1 MTTNVMEEYLS
12 ITKEYII
19 KYMKLVM
26 QSKYNKEVCER
37 LISKYIETRYNNYY
51 EDEVEKGMSIRK
63 RIMEELK
70 QAANRLIENDIDKK
84 ENVDNMCIFFYYI
97 LYFDNLISAKNI
109 TSEIYNIHKL
119 RKKLLNKD
127 EEDFSENLKQTILNW
142 QEDIKNLL
150 ERYETKEFELK
161 ISTYKNTKNVYR
173 VNLNYNIR
181 FPQIYSTLAIN
192 KAFNTGIINEDK
204 LYIEYY
210 LMTVKIIKDIIKQD
224 FKKQYI
230 VEFASS
236 LLEKEKKIKGIIN
249 IINNEAIQDKI
260 SLKIKYS
267 DFSKNKQQVYDLMRS
282 GFKIAV
288 ILDKSFEV
296 NYENIE
302 KLDMFSYVLIN
313 KDTEEY
319 EKIEDYFKSN
329 NNEEKYLNQVNIKI
343 KNLIEI

>member
-1 MTTNVMEEYLS
+1 MTTNVMEEYLN

-26 QSKYNKEVCER
+26 QNKYNKEVCER
-37 LISKYIETRYNNYY
+37 MISKYIETRYNNYY
-51 EDEVEKGMSIRK
+51 EDEIEKSMSVRK
-63 RIMEELK
+63 RIMEEIK
-70 QAANRLIENDIDKK
+70 QTAERLIENNIDKK

-97 LYFDNLISAKNI
+97 LYFDNLISAKDI
-109 TSEIYNIHKL
+109 ISEVYNIHKL

-127 EEDFSENLKQTILNW
+127 EQDFFEKLKETIFNW
-142 QEDIKNLL
+142 QKDIKNLL

-161 ISTYKNTKNVYR
+161 ISTYKNIKNVYR

-181 FPQIYSTLAIN
+181 FSQIYSTLAIN

-210 LMTVKIIKDIIKQD
+210 LIVVKIIKDIIKQD

-230 VEFASS
+230 LEFASS
-236 LLEKEKKIKGIIN
+236 LLEKEKKIKSIIN
-249 IINNEAIQDKI
+249 IINNEAIQEKI
-260 SLKIKYS
+260 SLKIKYN

-302 KLDMFSYVLIN
+302 KLNMFSYVLVN
-313 KDTEEY
+313 KESEEY
-319 EKIEDYFKSN
+319 EKIVNYFKN
-329 NNEEKYLNQVNIKI
+329 NTESTDNKEKI

>member
-1 MTTNVMEEYLS
+1 
-12 ITKEYII
+12 
-19 KYMKLVM
+19 M
-26 QSKYNKEVCER
+26 QPKTYQ
-37 LISKYIETRYNNYY
+37 TRIYY
-51 EDEVEKGMSIRK
+51 EDTDCGGIVYHANYLKYCERARSEWFFAQGILPQQNNIGFVVKNMNLDFLSPAKLGDLLTIHTEILEQKNASI
-63 RIMEELK
+63 
-70 QAANRLIENDIDKK
+70 
-84 ENVDNMCIFFYYI
+84 
-97 LYFDNLISAKNI
+97 
-109 TSEIYNIHKL
+109 T
-119 RKKLLNKD
+119 
-127 EEDFSENLKQTILNW
+127 LKQTILSW
-142 QEDIKNLL
+142 QEDTKNLL

-192 KAFNTGIINEDK
+192 KTFNTGIINEDK

-210 LMTVKIIKDIIKQD
+210 LMTVKIIKDLIKQD

>member
-1 MTTNVMEEYLS
+1 MTTNVMEEYLN

-26 QSKYNKEVCER
+26 QNKYNKEVCER
-37 LISKYIETRYNNYY
+37 MISKYIETRYNNYY
-51 EDEVEKGMSIRK
+51 EDEIEKSMSVRK
-63 RIMEELK
+63 RIMEEIK
-70 QAANRLIENDIDKK
+70 QTAERLIENNIDKK

-97 LYFDNLISAKNI
+97 LYFDNLISAKDI
-109 TSEIYNIHKL
+109 ISEVYNIHKL

-127 EEDFSENLKQTILNW
+127 EQDFFEKLKETIFNW
-142 QEDIKNLL
+142 QKDIKNLL

-161 ISTYKNTKNVYR
+161 ISTYKNIKNVYR

-192 KAFNTGIINEDK
+192 KAFNMGIINEDK

-210 LMTVKIIKDIIKQD
+210 LIVVKIIKDIIKQD

-230 VEFASS
+230 LEFASS
-236 LLEKEKKIKGIIN
+236 LLEKEKKIKSIIN
-249 IINNEAIQDKI
+249 IINNEAIQEKI
-260 SLKIKYS
+260 SLKIKYN
-267 DFSKNKQQVYDLMRS
+267 DFSKNKQQIYDLMRS

-302 KLDMFSYVLIN
+302 KLNMFSYVLIN
-313 KDTEEY
+313 KESEEY
-319 EKIEDYFKSN
+319 EKIVNYFKN
-329 NNEEKYLNQVNIKI
+329 NTESTDNKEKI